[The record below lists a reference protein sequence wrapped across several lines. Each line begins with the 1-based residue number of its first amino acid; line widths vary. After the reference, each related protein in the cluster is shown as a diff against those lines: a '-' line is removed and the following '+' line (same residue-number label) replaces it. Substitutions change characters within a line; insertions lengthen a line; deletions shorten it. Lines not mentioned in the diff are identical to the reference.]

1 MKSVNDMITG
11 IDLEE
16 NTLNRLVDGF
26 VSEIKEITGFDFGV
40 ADANG
45 DGLSSTDDKLSEDAG
60 KYIEQ
65 FVESEDLW
73 CVYGGITFHKVYIH
87 DKMEYILFIG
97 SEAKECEKYLEIAAI
112 SVLNLSLYY
121 SEKYDKNSFIKQIIL
136 DNILPG
142 DIALR
147 AKELHI
153 SARAFR
159 AVFAVRL
166 EKNHDVYTH
175 EIIQNIFPD
184 RVTDFVVLIDEENTV
199 LIKELNGNED
209 PQELNT
215 IAKTIV
221 DTLNAESMIKAK
233 VGIGTIVENIS
244 DIGRS
249 FKEAQTALMVG
260 GIFESE
266 KSVVNY
272 NNLGIGRL
280 IYQLPETL
288 CRLFLDEV
296 FDEGTYE
303 ALDNETLLTI
313 RKFFENNLNV
323 SETSRLLYLHRNTL
337 VYRLDKIQK
346 ITGLDLRNFDD
357 AIIFK
362 VSMLVKKYL
371 EMGERVL

>member
-1 MKSVNDMITG
+1 MNRLIEEFVTEIKGITG
-11 IDLEE
+11 H
-16 NTLNRLVDGF
+16 
-26 VSEIKEITGFDFGV
+26 DFGV
-40 ADANG
+40 ADARG
-45 DGLSSTDDKLSEDAG
+45 EILSSSSDKLAADAG
-60 KYIEQ
+60 NYIDKFLE
-65 FVESEDLW
+65 VEDLW
-73 CVYGGITFHKVYIH
+73 CAYKGITFHKVYFQDALEFVMFLDGA
-87 DKMEYILFIG
+87 DKN
-97 SEAKECEKYLEIAAI
+97 CEKHLGIAAI
-112 SVLNLSLYY
+112 GILNMRLYY
-121 SEKYDKNSFIKQIIL
+121 MEKYDKNSFIKQIIL
-136 DNILPG
+136 DSILPG

-153 SARAFR
+153 PVRALR
-159 AVFAVRL
+159 AVFTVRL
-166 EKNHDVYTH
+166 ESDQDVYAH

-184 RVTDFVVLIDEENTV
+184 KYSDFVIMINERNTV
-199 LIKELNGNED
+199 LIKELRGNEESND
-209 PQELNT
+209 LND

-221 DTLNAESMIKAK
+221 DTLNTESMIKAK
-233 VGIGTIVENIS
+233 VGIGTMVENIN

-266 KSVVNY
+266 KAVVNY
-272 NNLGIGRL
+272 NSLGIGRL

-303 ALDNETLLTI
+303 LLDNETLLTI
-313 RKFFENNLNV
+313 RKFFENNLNI
-323 SETSRLLYLHRNTL
+323 SETSRLLYVHRNTL

-371 EMGERVL
+371 DVGERVL